1 MSLISVTCERC
12 GRSAQIEAGLRAV
25 CPYCGSALH
34 VPAPDSGFAYA
45 QDVQFAPPPVQQAEQ
60 VQPVQRAENA
70 KQDNPA
76 AYMYPPFSEPKP
88 VRQYP
93 PEQLAEA
100 SRKRGFWYAKNIA
113 VLLLQTLMLSFGIVT
128 ADYFYRERLGT
139 LVILEWLVSVPLWA
153 VISARIRPD
162 EAYLNRTPLLIS
174 KKAQAVMHALLSV
187 PAAALLSGMFC
198 TALEILRIMF

>member
-25 CPYCGSALH
+25 CPYCGSELH

-45 QDVQFAPPPVQQAEQ
+45 QDVQSAPPPVQQAEQ
-60 VQPVQRAENA
+60 VQQTEQVQ
-70 KQDNPA
+70 QDNPA

-100 SRKRGFWYAKNIA
+100 SKKRGFWYAKNIA
-113 VLLLQTLMLSFGIVT
+113 VLLLQTLMLSCGIVLS
-128 ADYFYRERLGT
+128 DYFYRERLGT
-139 LVILEWLVSVPLWA
+139 LVILAWLVSVPLWA
-153 VISARIRPD
+153 VISALIRPD

-187 PAAALLSGMFC
+187 PAAAMLSGMFC
-198 TALEILRIMF
+198 MALDILRILF

>member
-25 CPYCGSALH
+25 CPHCGSALH

-45 QDVQFAPPPVQQAEQ
+45 QDVQFAPPPVQQAE
-60 VQPVQRAENA
+60 RA

-100 SRKRGFWYAKNIA
+100 SKKRGFWYAKNIA
-113 VLLLQTLMLSFGIVT
+113 ALLLQTLMLSCGIVT

-139 LVILEWLVSVPLWA
+139 LVILAWLVSVPLWA
-153 VISARIRPD
+153 VISALIRPD

-187 PAAALLSGMFC
+187 PAAAMLSGMFC
-198 TALEILRIMF
+198 TALDILRIMF

>member
-1 MSLISVTCERC
+1 MSLISVTCKRC

-34 VPAPDSGFAYA
+34 VPAPDSGFAFA
-45 QDVQFAPPPVQQAEQ
+45 QDVQSAPPPVQQAEQ
-60 VQPVQRAENA
+60 VQPERA

-100 SRKRGFWYAKNIA
+100 SKKRGFWYAKNIA
-113 VLLLQTLMLSFGIVT
+113 ALLLQTLMLSCGIVT

-139 LVILEWLVSVPLWA
+139 LIILAWLVSVPLWA
-153 VISARIRPD
+153 VISALIRPD

-187 PAAALLSGMFC
+187 PAAAMLSGMFC
-198 TALEILRIMF
+198 MALDILRIMF

>member
-12 GRSAQIEAGLRAV
+12 GGSAQVEAELRAV

-45 QDVQFAPPPVQQAEQ
+45 QDVQSAPPPVQQAEQ
-60 VQPVQRAENA
+60 VQQTEQVQ
-70 KQDNPA
+70 QDNPA
-76 AYMYPPFSEPKP
+76 AYMYPPFSAPKP

-100 SRKRGFWYAKNIA
+100 SKKRGFWYAKNIA
-113 VLLLQTLMLSFGIVT
+113 ALLLQTLMLSFGIVLS
-128 ADYFYRERLGT
+128 DYFYRERLGT
-139 LVILEWLVSVPLWA
+139 LVILAWLVSVPLWA
-153 VISARIRPD
+153 VISALIRPD

-198 TALEILRIMF
+198 MALDILRIMF